1 MFFLKLKQDDSK
13 LNLRGSNG
21 VINIS
26 KGSVVEKQLEMIGLT
41 KIDLQVI
48 HTLQPY
54 VKENIN
60 RIVDQ
65 FYKNLENEPSLLKII
80 NDNSSIDRL
89 KKTLMRHIVEMFEGI
104 VDESY
109 LEKRIKIAQI
119 HVRIGLQT
127 KWYMCAFQDLLLSL
141 MNIIEESIFQKD
153 DCLRAI
159 RAVTKILN
167 LEQQLVLE
175 AYDAETERLKESVEE
190 QKKSVRENVAS
201 ATRNLAVIS
210 EQTNHSF
217 QQLISQSNEIVT
229 LANNGTELSLL
240 ARRRAE
246 NGKEQIGK
254 QTITMSNIHRSIIE
268 ISNDSKVL
276 LGLLS
281 QMQKIVD
288 IVTGISDQTN
298 LLSLNAAI
306 EAARAGEYGRGFSV
320 VAGEV
325 RKLSEQTKD
334 SVSNVS
340 SLILNTNVQV
350 EKLTNSLENI
360 NAEVKNGDINMKT
373 TENDFEQIL
382 NTMENTM
389 VQNNKIHN
397 ELISIVNVVNELGG
411 AFEEIAL
418 SADKLSFITQE
429 LD

>member
-1 MFFLKLKQDDSK
+1 M
-13 LNLRGSNG
+13 
-21 VINIS
+21 IS
-26 KGSVVEKQLEMIGLT
+26 
-41 KIDLQVI
+41 
-48 HTLQPY
+48 
-54 VKENIN
+54 
-60 RIVDQ
+60 R
-65 FYKNLENEPSLLKII
+65 
-80 NDNSSIDRL
+80 
-89 KKTLMRHIVEMFEGI
+89 
-104 VDESY
+104 
-109 LEKRIKIAQI
+109 
-119 HVRIGLQT
+119 
-127 KWYMCAFQDLLLSL
+127 
-141 MNIIEESIFQKD
+141 
-153 DCLRAI
+153 
-159 RAVTKILN
+159 
-167 LEQQLVLE
+167 
-175 AYDAETERLKESVEE
+175 
-190 QKKSVRENVAS
+190 
-201 ATRNLAVIS
+201 
-210 EQTNHSF
+210 
-217 QQLISQSNEIVT
+217 SNEIVT
-229 LANNGTELSLL
+229 LANNGTELSLQ
-240 ARRRAE
+240 ARKRAE

-254 QTITMSNIHRSIIE
+254 QTITMSNIHKSIVE
-268 ISNDSKVL
+268 ISNDAKVL

-350 EKLTNSLENI
+350 EKLTKSLETI
-360 NAEVKNGDINMKT
+360 NVEVKNGDINMKT

-418 SADKLSFITQE
+418 SADKLSFITRE
-429 LD
+429 MD

>member
-13 LNLRGSNG
+13 LNLEGSNG
-21 VINIS
+21 DINIP

-41 KIDLQVI
+41 KTDLQVI

-89 KKTLMRHIVEMFEGI
+89 KKTLRRHIVEMFEGI

-141 MNIIEESIFQKD
+141 MDIIEENIFQKD
-153 DCLRAI
+153 DCLLAI

-175 AYDAETERLKESVEE
+175 AYDAETERVKASVEE

-201 ATRNLAVIS
+201 ATQNLAAIS

-217 QQLISQSNEIVT
+217 QQLISRSNEIVT
-229 LANNGTELSLL
+229 LANNGTELSLQ
-240 ARRRAE
+240 ARKRAE

-254 QTITMSNIHRSIIE
+254 QTITMSNIHKSIVE
-268 ISNDSKVL
+268 ISNDAKVL

-350 EKLTNSLENI
+350 EKLTKSLETI
-360 NAEVKNGDINMKT
+360 NVEVKNGDINMKT

-418 SADKLSFITQE
+418 SADKLSFITRE
-429 LD
+429 MD